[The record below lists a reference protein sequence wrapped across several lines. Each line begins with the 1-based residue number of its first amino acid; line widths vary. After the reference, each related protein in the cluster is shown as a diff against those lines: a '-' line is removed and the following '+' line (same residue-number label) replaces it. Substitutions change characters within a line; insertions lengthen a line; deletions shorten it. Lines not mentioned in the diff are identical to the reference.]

1 MINSGS
7 ASLSAMTRF
16 VTFSASAIPADAG
29 GGLCVSAEPA
39 EPRGA
44 RARWR
49 FQLARCLTAHGAR
62 QHARASTHH
71 AQDCAYRDC
80 PSPHPCTFSCAAS
93 RGTLVRICQAR
104 TRRKDPRPRHA
115 RLANPSRAHT
125 QRDAGCLC
133 AARHRPHHRVRA
145 LEPPVRDRAAGDTS
159 IPRARMRG
167 QRAGGRACATCHSR
181 PRPWGR
187 TPPAALGESGRGA
200 GLFPAHCSRPGP
212 SHITRAP
219 PPRHHD
225 LVCGWRS
232 HAATSARAGADP
244 RRGRRRAAAARGH
257 IG

>member
-62 QHARASTHH
+62 QHARASTRH

-167 QRAGGRACATCHSR
+167 QRAGGRAQPAPLGPGLGVGLIPQRLVNLVEEPGCSPHIAA
-181 PRPWGR
+181 GR
-187 TPPAALGESGRGA
+187 VPVTSHAHTPPR
-200 GLFPAHCSRPGP
+200 H
-212 SHITRAP
+212 
-219 PPRHHD
+219 HHD
-225 LVCGWRS
+225 LVCGSR
-232 HAATSARAGADP
+232 
-244 RRGRRRAAAARGH
+244 
-257 IG
+257 